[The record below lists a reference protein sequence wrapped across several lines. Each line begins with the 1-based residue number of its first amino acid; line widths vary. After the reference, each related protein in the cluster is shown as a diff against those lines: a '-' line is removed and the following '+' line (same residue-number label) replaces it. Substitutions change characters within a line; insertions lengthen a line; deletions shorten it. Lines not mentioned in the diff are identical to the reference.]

1 MGRQIEYYM
10 ELESYK
16 LLVKKAFELG
26 FKVIHMTNDLQI
38 CSSFN
43 EIRAWDSRDR
53 IYFYLEEAGQLI
65 VKENGYIDT
74 FFSPVVE
81 SGYSYLNEK
90 RKTITKGRIWVS
102 SHSWRNEGDF
112 NKRSGLLDK
121 KYSSLMRYVK
131 KIAPY
136 TEVEVKA
143 QNPIYEGKKFKSKE
157 YITPFLLN
165 EIKQNKYD
173 CI

>member
-10 ELESYK
+10 ELDSYK
-16 LLVKKAFELG
+16 LLVKKALELG
-26 FKVIHMTNDLQI
+26 FKVIQEQNELQI

-43 EIRAWDSRDR
+43 EVTSWDRRDR
-53 IYFYLEEAGQLI
+53 IYFYFEEVGQLI
-65 VKENGYIDT
+65 VKDNGYIDT
-74 FFSPVVE
+74 SSSPVVE
-81 SGYSYLNEK
+81 SGFSFLNEK
-90 RKTITKGRIWVS
+90 KRTISKARLWVS
-102 SHSWRNEGDF
+102 SGSWRNEEEF
-112 NKRSGLLDK
+112 IKRNELLDK

-131 KIAPY
+131 KLAPY
-136 TEVEVKA
+136 TEVVVKE

-165 EIKQNKYD
+165 KIEIDNYD